1 MSDTLRIRMLKDHPT
16 YSQMRAGSE
25 ASILAQDAEH
35 LIANGWAE
43 LAPLPEPVPVPT
55 AAEAVIEPSQ
65 TGVEEEDIEGDP
77 QDATASSI
85 IQPFDPKKIQVS
97 IQQLTV
103 DSIIKRIAND
113 EIDLT
118 TPFQRAAGLWKE
130 QEQSRLIESIL
141 IRFPL
146 PAFYFDGSDDD
157 HWLVVD
163 GLQRLSTLRRFI
175 HAHELRLTGMEYLQ
189 QFEGYKFNNLPR
201 PMQRTIEEAQIT
213 AYIIKPGTPEQVKFN
228 LFKRINT
235 GGLMLRPQ
243 EIRHALNQGLP
254 ADLVARLAALPVFKA
269 ATGGSVDP
277 RRMDDRDFVMRFV
290 AFYLTPYPQYQPDLD
305 TFLNTQM
312 DKLGLLTSVQQATLE
327 TDFIRALELA
337 RSIFTRQAFR
347 KMTTLEPRG
356 LNPINKALFESWTV
370 SLSRL
375 TEEQGALLA
384 AQRRE
389 VIKASVQ
396 LMQEADFMRAISAAT
411 GDRKRVEQRF
421 GAVERLIREQLQLA
435 GDAAIIPG
443 FAPALPSSSKANDN
457 PPKH

>member
-1 MSDTLRIRMLKDHPT
+1 MSDTLRIRMLKDHPSYT
-16 YSQMRAGSE
+16 QMRIGSE
-25 ASILAQDAEH
+25 ASVLAQEAEH
-35 LIANGWAE
+35 LIAAGLAE
-43 LAPLPEPVPVPT
+43 LIPLPEPVSLPK
-55 AAEAVIEPSQ
+55 AAEAAIESSQ
-65 TGVEEEDIEGDP
+65 TGVESEDIEGDL
-77 QDATASSI
+77 QDPTAGTI

-103 DSIIKRIAND
+103 DSIIKRIVND

-118 TPFQRAAGLWKE
+118 TPFQRAAGLWKD
-130 QEQSRLIESIL
+130 QEQSRLVESIL

-175 HAHELRLTGMEYLQ
+175 QMHELRLTGMEYLQ
-189 QFEGYKFNNLPR
+189 QFEGYNFTDLPR
-201 PMQRTIEEAQIT
+201 SMQRTIEEAQIT

-243 EIRHALNQGLP
+243 EIRHALNQGVP
-254 ADLVARLAALPVFKA
+254 ASLVADLAALPMFKA

-277 RRMDDRDFVMRFV
+277 RRMDDRDFAMRFI
-290 AFYLTPYPQYQPDLD
+290 AFYLTQYLDYQPDLD
-305 TFLNTQM
+305 TFLNSQM
-312 DKLGLLTSVQQATLE
+312 GNLVQLTSVQLATLT
-327 TDFIRALELA
+327 TDFTRALKLA
-337 RSIFTRQAFR
+337 QDIFGRQAFR
-347 KMTTLEPRG
+347 KMTTLEAKG

-375 TEEQGALLA
+375 TEEQGALLIA
-384 AQRRE
+384 RQHE
-389 VIKASVQ
+389 VIEASVQ
-396 LMQEADFMRAISAAT
+396 LMQDADFLRAISAAT

-421 GAVERLIREQLQLA
+421 GSVERLIQQQLQLA
-435 GDAAIIPG
+435 GDTTTVSG
-443 FAPALPSSSKANDN
+443 FASVSPTTN
-457 PPKH
+457 

>member
-1 MSDTLRIRMLKDHPT
+1 MLKDHPR
-16 YSQMRAGSE
+16 YSQMRVGDE
-25 ASILAQDAEH
+25 AAILTQEAEQ
-35 LIANGWAE
+35 LITKGWAE
-43 LAPLPEPVPVPT
+43 LAPLPEPVSLPI
-55 AAEAVIEPSQ
+55 AAEAVTEPSQ
-65 TGVEEEDIEGDP
+65 TGVEVEDIEGDP
-77 QDATASSI
+77 QDATGESI

-118 TPFQRAAGLWKE
+118 TPFQRAAGLWKD

-175 HAHELRLTGMEYLQ
+175 HTNELQLTGMEYLQ
-189 QFEGYKFNNLPR
+189 QFEGCKFKELPR
-201 PMQRTIEEAQIT
+201 SMQRTIEEAQIT

-243 EIRHALNQGLP
+243 EIRHALNQGTP
-254 ADLVARLAALPVFKA
+254 ANLVADLAALSAFKT

-290 AFYLTPYPQYQPDLD
+290 AFYLTPYPLYQPDLD

-312 DKLGLLTSVQQATLE
+312 NKLGLLTLAQQATLKA
-327 TDFIRALELA
+327 DFTRALQLA
-337 RSIFTRQAFR
+337 RDIFARQAFR
-347 KMTTLEPRG
+347 KMMTPEPRG

-375 TEEQGALLA
+375 TEEQGRLLVA
-384 AQRRE
+384 RQRE
-389 VIKASVQ
+389 VVHASVN
-396 LMQEADFMRAISAAT
+396 LMQDTDFLRAISSAT

-421 GAVERLIREQLQLA
+421 RAVERLIREQLQLA
-435 GDAAIIPG
+435 GDEAIVPG
-443 FAPALPSSSKANDN
+443 FAPAPPTSSEII
-457 PPKH
+457 

>member
-1 MSDTLRIRMLKDHPT
+1 MSEVLRIRMLQDHPK
-16 YSQMRAGSE
+16 YSHMRAGWES
-25 ASILAQDAEH
+25 AILIQDAER
-35 LIANGWAE
+35 LIEDGLAE
-43 LAPLPEPVPVPT
+43 LVPLPEPVAIT
-55 AAEAVIEPSQ
+55 AEAVTEPSQ
-65 TGVEEEDIEGDP
+65 TGVEEEDIEGNP
-77 QDATASSI
+77 QDSTAGTI

-103 DSIIKRIAND
+103 DSIIKRIVND

-118 TPFQRAAGLWKE
+118 TPFQRAAGLWKD

-163 GLQRLSTLRRFI
+163 GLQRLSTLRGFI
-175 HAHELRLTGMEYLQ
+175 HTHELRLTGMEYLQ
-189 QFEGYKFNNLPR
+189 QFEGCRFNDLPR
-201 PMQRTIEEAQIT
+201 SMQRTIEEAQIT

-243 EIRHALNQGLP
+243 EIRHALNQGIP
-254 ADLVARLAALPVFKA
+254 ANLVAELAALPAFKA

-277 RRMDDRDFVMRFV
+277 RRMDDRDFVMRFI
-290 AFYLTPYPQYQPDLD
+290 AFYLTPYSQYQPDLD
-305 TFLNTQM
+305 TFLNSQM
-312 DKLGLLTSVQQATLE
+312 GQLANLTLSQQATLRA
-327 TDFIRALELA
+327 DFDRALELA
-337 RSIFTRQAFR
+337 RCIFLRQAFR
-347 KMTTLEPRG
+347 KMTTLEAKG
-356 LNPINKALFESWTV
+356 LNPINKALFESWTI

-375 TEEQGALLA
+375 TAEQGKLLVS
-384 AQRRE
+384 RGRE
-389 VIKASVQ
+389 VVQASVQ
-396 LMQEADFMRAISAAT
+396 LMQDADFLRAISAAT

-435 GDAAIIPG
+435 GDAAVVPG
-443 FAPALPSSSKANDN
+443 FAPATPSLSEINDI
-457 PPKH
+457 PA